1 MADFRGLAEI
11 TAVRDADNV
20 FHDGKIHSA
29 SFLQL
34 LMEPDNSILQE
45 GKRIVSDVSD
55 GIITFGDN
63 CSYKVQLD
71 FRHGFF
77 YNMTRKQK

>member
-1 MADFRGLAEI
+1 
-11 TAVRDADNV
+11 
-20 FHDGKIHSA
+20 
-29 SFLQL
+29 
-34 LMEPDNSILQE
+34 MEPDNSILQE